1 MQSTSNPS
9 RNPHTLTGIK
19 GMQATTKQKYLV
31 STNKL
36 GTLLSSQTT
45 DTQESTPRKPTH
57 TTCKR
62 RKITRTLHSRAD
74 THTTTNFPKEQNQVN
89 TQRPCRETLDG
100 PQPGKQRSA
109 RYETPKPEQQQ
120 AASRGL
126 KGYCPPDT
134 PVTGTPS
141 WRATGKYSTHTH
153 TKSKTEHSAPL
164 KTLNSRG
171 LRAVH
176 RYAGRA

>member
-1 MQSTSNPS
+1 
-9 RNPHTLTGIK
+9 
-19 GMQATTKQKYLV
+19 MQATTKQKYLV

-100 PQPGKQRSA
+100 PQPGKQRYA

-153 TKSKTEHSAPL
+153 TKKQNRALRYLISAKRSAESQGKTPPEHVM
-164 KTLNSRG
+164 TDVSRG
-171 LRAVH
+171 VRAKN
-176 RYAGRA
+176 